1 MKNVI
6 TTGRKNNRPNT
17 DAFSAW
23 LTKRNHERDVDLH
36 GIEKYI
42 MNVEIQNDCT
52 LITTFNGSVYSLPF
66 NQNSHDDL
74 IDLIGYK
81 VTLYPKDYESY
92 DLEAFFIWNWEK
104 PINEGDFGF
113 LVVNKV
119 AEIQDEDSG
128 SRIVFSNGDYL
139 PIPYKDYEKP
149 YFHAS
154 KRTHGEDT
162 VREGY
167 KIDFSSKIE
176 EMKSHFVGEFVVY
189 STNLR
194 SVDVAGLPL
203 NTTICTYDQTAH
215 YEWAEKDKFKFRLEN
230 GVIKSIA
237 TWDTYSIPIYLED
250 GRIMVFSIW
259 DYLRH
264 IDGNREVGLIHQ
276 LKKDLQENI
285 GRLSNFMVIYGG
297 DKRNKGSS
305 MDVVFIE
312 HVESGLRLPKLL
324 NS

>member
-6 TTGRKNNRPNT
+6 TTGRKNKRPST

-42 MNVEIQNDCT
+42 MNVEIQNDYS

-66 NQNSHDDL
+66 NQDSHDDL

-81 VTLYPKDYESY
+81 VTFYPKDYESY
-92 DLEAFFIWNWEK
+92 DLEAYFIWNWEK

-119 AEIQDEDSG
+119 AEIQGEDSD

-149 YFHAS
+149 YFQAS
-154 KRTHGEDT
+154 KRMHGEDK

-167 KIDFSSKIE
+167 KIDFGSKIE
-176 EMKSHFVGEFVVY
+176 ELKSRFINEFVVY

-194 SVDVAGLPL
+194 SIDVAGLPF
-203 NTTICTYDQTAH
+203 NTAICTYDETAH
-215 YEWAEKDKFKFRLEN
+215 YEWAEKDKYKFRLEN

-237 TWDTYSIPIYLED
+237 TWDTYTVPMHLED
-250 GRIMVFSIW
+250 GRIMVFNVW

-264 IDGNREVGLIHQ
+264 IDGSREIGLVNQ

-285 GRLSNFMVIYGG
+285 GKQNNFMVIFGG
-297 DKRNKGSS
+297 DKRYKGSS
-305 MDVVFIE
+305 MDVVSIE
-312 HVESGLRLPKLL
+312 SVESGLKLPRFQA
-324 NS
+324 

>member
-23 LTKRNHERDVDLH
+23 LTQRNHERDVDLH

-66 NQNSHDDL
+66 NQDSHDDL

-92 DLEAFFIWNWEK
+92 DLEAYFIWNWDK

-119 AEIQDEDSG
+119 AEIQDEGSG

-176 EMKSHFVGEFVVY
+176 EMKSRFIGEFVVY

-194 SVDVAGLPL
+194 SVDVAGLPF
-203 NTTICTYDQTAH
+203 NTAICTYDETAH
-215 YEWAEKDKFKFRLEN
+215 YERAEKDKYKFRLEK
-230 GVIKSIA
+230 GVINRIG
-237 TWDTYSIPIYLED
+237 TWDSYSVPIYLED
-250 GRIMVFSIW
+250 GRIMTFSVW
-259 DYLRH
+259 DYLRF
-264 IDGNREVGLIHQ
+264 IDSSREVGLIHQ

-285 GRLSNFMVIYGG
+285 GKLHHFTVIYGG
-297 DKRNKGSS
+297 DKRYKGNSV
-305 MDVVFIE
+305 DIVLIE
-312 HVESGLRLPKLL
+312 DVESGLKLPKFRK
-324 NS
+324 

>member
-52 LITTFNGSVYSLPF
+52 LISTFNGSVYSLPF

-81 VTLYPKDYESY
+81 VTLYPKEYESY
-92 DLEAFFIWNWEK
+92 GLEAFFIWNWEK

-119 AEIQDEDSG
+119 AEIQDQDSG

-167 KIDFSSKIE
+167 KIDFSLKIE

-194 SVDVAGLPL
+194 SIDVAGFPF
-203 NTTICTYDQTAH
+203 NTAICTYDETAH
-215 YEWAEKDKFKFRLEN
+215 YERAEKDKYKFRLET
-230 GVIKSIA
+230 GVINRIG
-237 TWDTYSIPIYLED
+237 TWDTYSVPIYLED
-250 GRIMVFSIW
+250 GRIMTFSVW
-259 DYLRH
+259 DYLRF
-264 IDGNREVGLIHQ
+264 IDGSREVGLIHQ
-276 LKKDLQENI
+276 LKKDLQDNI
-285 GRLSNFMVIYGG
+285 GKLHNFTVIYGG
-297 DKRNKGSS
+297 DKRYKGNSVDIVLIE
-305 MDVVFIE
+305 DVE
-312 HVESGLRLPKLL
+312 GGLKLPKFR
-324 NS
+324 N

>member
-66 NQNSHDDL
+66 NQDSHDDL

-92 DLEAFFIWNWEK
+92 DLEAYFIWNWDK

-176 EMKSHFVGEFVVY
+176 EMKSRFIGEFVVY

-194 SVDVAGLPL
+194 SVDVAGLPF
-203 NTTICTYDQTAH
+203 NTAICTYDETAH
-215 YEWAEKDKFKFRLEN
+215 YERAEKDKYKFRLEK
-230 GVIKSIA
+230 GVINRIG
-237 TWDTYSIPIYLED
+237 TWDSYSVPIYLED
-250 GRIMVFSIW
+250 GRIMTFSVW
-259 DYLRH
+259 DYLRF
-264 IDGNREVGLIHQ
+264 IDSSREVGLIHQ
-276 LKKDLQENI
+276 LKKDLQDNI
-285 GRLSNFMVIYGG
+285 GKLHHFTVIYGG
-297 DKRNKGSS
+297 DKRYKGNSV
-305 MDVVFIE
+305 DIVLIE
-312 HVESGLRLPKLL
+312 DVESGLKLPKFR
-324 NS
+324 N